1 MLIKVYYECI
11 NSFIISLI
19 QESTNIN
26 ILNINSNK
34 DRTLLKE
41 NHSTK
46 TIIYI

>member
-1 MLIKVYYECI
+1 MLTKVYYECI
-11 NSFIISLI
+11 NSFTISLI

-34 DRTLLKE
+34 DRTILKE
-41 NHSTK
+41 NHSKK